1 MNPFDL
7 HGPDFLVFYAV
18 FAGAVFLA
26 AYLLRV
32 IVEGGRAPKIDLDP
46 YAIAYLRGGKTEA
59 ARVAIISL
67 VDRGL
72 LSASGLT
79 LKRERHAKPD
89 TVRHPIE
96 KYLLEEFAG
105 SRKASEI
112 FDAGGL
118 DEACSAYQSVLEK
131 HALLPD
137 SRVTTARGLLLIG
150 TVLLLGGV
158 AVVKIGVALSRGRT
172 NIGFLV
178 IEALLAIVLACGVC
192 TPRITARGCTM
203 LQDLRALYAG
213 LISRTAAI
221 QPGGATI
228 EAMMLA
234 AIFGIMA
241 LPAAGFG
248 YARTLFPKAAKKGSG
263 GSGCGASCGSSC
275 GSSCG
280 GGSCGGGCGGC
291 GS

>member
-7 HGPDFLVFYAV
+7 HGPDFLLFYAV
-18 FAGAVFLA
+18 FAGAIFLA

-32 IVEGGRAPKIDLDP
+32 MIEGGRAPKIDLDP

-72 LSASGLT
+72 LSVSGLT
-79 LKRERHAKPD
+79 LKRERHAEPD
-89 TVRHPIE
+89 AVRHSIE
-96 KYLLEEFAG
+96 KFLLREFSG
-105 SRKASEI
+105 SRKASDI
-112 FDAGGL
+112 FDAEGL
-118 DEACSAYQSVLEK
+118 EEACSSYQSALEK

-137 SRVTTARGLLLIG
+137 SRVTKAR
-150 TVLLLGGV
+150 TVIVAGALLLLGGV

-172 NIGFLV
+172 NFGFLFFGSLIAMV
-178 IEALLAIVLACGVC
+178 VVC
-192 TPRITARGCTM
+192 SVCFPRITTRGRTM

-213 LISRTAAI
+213 LTSRAAAI

-234 AIFGIMA
+234 AVFGIMA

-248 YARTLFPKAAKKGSG
+248 YARTLFPKAAKNGSG